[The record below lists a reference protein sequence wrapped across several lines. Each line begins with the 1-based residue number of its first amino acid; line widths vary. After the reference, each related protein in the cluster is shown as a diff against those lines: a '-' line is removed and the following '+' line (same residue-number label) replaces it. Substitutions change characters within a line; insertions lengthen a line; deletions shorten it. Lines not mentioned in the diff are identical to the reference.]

1 MNTSAEDQSQ
11 TMEQIREAIENSKLE
26 EKKSGR
32 GWGVAW
38 VLFFL
43 YIVIGVG
50 LAFLLSGEDKTEQ
63 LPRESMFFFV
73 PIFGFLLAEALLKK
87 KITNPYMKVTKAET
101 PMWYW
106 IYVSVY
112 SAGTVVMLFG
122 GIGAL
127 LGLWN

>member
-1 MNTSAEDQSQ
+1 MNTSAEDKSQ
-11 TMEQIREAIENSKLE
+11 TMEQIREAMENSKLE

-63 LPRESMFFFV
+63 LLRKRLWRRIAPR
-73 PIFGFLLAEALLKK
+73 A
-87 KITNPYMKVTKAET
+87 
-101 PMWYW
+101 
-106 IYVSVY
+106 
-112 SAGTVVMLFG
+112 
-122 GIGAL
+122 
-127 LGLWN
+127 